1 MSWQD
6 ILKIDTVEELT
17 NKIVD
22 PLDENL
28 NSNMVMDGD
37 YDEEKGGYYNSRG
50 IELDFSYSSG
60 KIRVRPSDTESDGL
74 ITDYDM
80 YYNNLRLGSYTG
92 EEGHYLAVED
102 WGEEDLDDLKQL
114 AEDLDIYEREI

>member
-22 PLDENL
+22 PLDEYL

-50 IELDFSYSSG
+50 IELDFSYLSG
-60 KIRVRPSDTESDGL
+60 KIKVTPMHTESDGL
-74 ITDYDM
+74 VTDYDM

-92 EEGHYLAVED
+92 EEGHYLEVGD

-114 AEDLDIYEREI
+114 AGDLEIYERDM